1 VLIELSDLAEEAAA
15 RDAIEG
21 LLAKAFEQGDV
32 ADAAIA
38 GSLAQ
43 TRAFWALREGISEAQ
58 GAIGKTIKHDI
69 AVPVSRI
76 PAFLAEADAA
86 IAARWPDLRF
96 VTFGHLGDGN
106 IHYNFSPA
114 RGADQHAFLAEQD
127 AINRVT
133 HDIVARHGGTLSAE
147 HGLGQLRHR
156 EAARYRCPVETALM
170 RSIKQAFDP
179 LGLMNP
185 GKLLP

>member
-1 VLIELSDLAEEAAA
+1 VLIELSDLEDEARA
-15 RDAIEG
+15 RDALEE
-21 LLAKAFEQGDV
+21 LLEAAFEQGDLV
-32 ADAAIA
+32 DAAIA
-38 GSLAQ
+38 DSLAQ
-43 TRAFWALREGISEAQ
+43 TRSFWALREGISEAQ

-69 AVPVSRI
+69 AVPVSRV
-76 PAFLAEADAA
+76 PAFLADADAA
-86 IAARWPDLRF
+86 IVARWPDIRF

-106 IHYNFSPA
+106 IHYNFSPPK
-114 RGADQHAFLAEQD
+114 GGDQQAFLAEQE

-147 HGLGQLRHR
+147 HGLGQLRHH
-156 EAARYRCPVETALM
+156 EAARYRSPVETALM
-170 RSIKQAFDP
+170 RTVKQALDP